1 MTQRNAD
8 RAIAKRAERQR
19 LAANSATGLGKGGK
33 AMRRAMNTR
42 EKTAAAIMPTE

>member
-8 RAIAKRAERQR
+8 KAMAKITDAQR